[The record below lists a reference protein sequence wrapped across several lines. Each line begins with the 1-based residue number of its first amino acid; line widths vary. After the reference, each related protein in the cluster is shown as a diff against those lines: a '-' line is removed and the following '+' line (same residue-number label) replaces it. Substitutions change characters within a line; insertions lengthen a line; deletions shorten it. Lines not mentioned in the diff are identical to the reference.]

1 MVTLWT
7 CSLLTSGGCEDK
19 VDVITPANILFRGVA
34 NFTVMM
40 IMIMMMMMM
49 IMIMIMMIVSVEQR
63 PGWGGH
69 FFFNPWLSYLF
80 GLQMKL
86 RHGMVVKIC

>member
-1 MVTLWT
+1 
-7 CSLLTSGGCEDK
+7 
-19 VDVITPANILFRGVA
+19 
-34 NFTVMM
+34 
-40 IMIMMMMMM
+40 MMMMM

>member
-1 MVTLWT
+1 
-7 CSLLTSGGCEDK
+7 
-19 VDVITPANILFRGVA
+19 
-34 NFTVMM
+34 M
-40 IMIMMMMMM
+40 IMMMM

-63 PGWGGH
+63 PGADI
-69 FFFNPWLSYLF
+69 FFNPWLSYLF